1 MGRAGRHDAFSS
13 DEELLAAYSRG
24 STAAAREIMDR
35 HATGVLR
42 LAAGMLGNRADAEDV
57 TQEVML
63 RLWKI
68 APDWRAGRAKVS
80 TWLWRVTVN
89 LCMDR
94 LRRAGRTRPAPDADP
109 VDDGP
114 APAERLMEEERVK
127 ALYRGLAELP
137 ERQRTAVVLRHMEG
151 MSNPDIAETL
161 ETSVEAVESL
171 LTRGMRELRLRLGP
185 RRDELGWKA

>member
-1 MGRAGRHDAFSS
+1 MGRAGRHDAFPS
-13 DEELLAAYSRG
+13 DDELLAAYSRG
-24 STAAAREIMDR
+24 SSAAARQIMER
-35 HATGVLR
+35 HGTGVLR
-42 LAAGMLGNRADAEDV
+42 LATRMLGNRADAEDV

-63 RLWKI
+63 RLWKL
-68 APDWRAGRAKVS
+68 APDWRSGRAKVS

-94 LRRAGRTRPAPDADP
+94 LRRAGRTPPAADADP
-109 VDDGP
+109 IDDGP
-114 APAERLMEEERVK
+114 APADRLMERERVK
-127 ALYRGLAELP
+127 ALYRGLAGLP
-137 ERQRTAVVLRHMEG
+137 ERQRTAVVLRHIEG

-185 RRDELGWKA
+185 RRDDLGWQA

>member
-1 MGRAGRHDAFSS
+1 MGTAGRHGAFPS
-13 DEELLAAYSRG
+13 DDELLAAYARG
-24 STAAAREIMDR
+24 STEAAREIVDR
-35 HATGVLR
+35 HTAGVLR

-94 LRRAGRTRPAPDADP
+94 LRRAGRTRTAADADP
-109 VDDGP
+109 IDDSP
-114 APAERLMEEERVK
+114 APADRLMERERVE

-137 ERQRTAVVLRHMEG
+137 ERQRTAVVLRHIEG
-151 MSNPDIAETL
+151 LSNPDIAETL

-171 LTRGMRELRLRLGP
+171 LTRGMRQLRIRLGP
-185 RRDELGWKA
+185 RREDLGWEA

>member
-1 MGRAGRHDAFSS
+1 
-13 DEELLAAYSRG
+13 
-24 STAAAREIMDR
+24 MDR

-63 RLWKI
+63 RLWKL

-94 LRRAGRTRPAPDADP
+94 LRRARRTHPAADADP
-109 VDDGP
+109 IDEGP
-114 APAERLMEEERVK
+114 APADRLMERERVR
-127 ALYRGLAELP
+127 ALYQGLAELP
-137 ERQRTAVVLRHMEG
+137 ERQRTAVVLRHIKG

-185 RRDELGWKA
+185 RRDDLGWEA